1 MRQDGSAAKRVGGAR
16 CSATTRAGKPC
27 GAPAG
32 SDGLCSAHRDPE
44 RMRELG
50 RKGGKGRKVIDP
62 ARVNEGLRSY
72 LKREADPSRVWEA
85 IQRAL
90 EGSNEAA
97 RVSAS
102 KLLLDALYEPAVDAC
117 PACAER
123 ETNAERVEAKLLDLL
138 ARTGDV
144 QDA

>member
-1 MRQDGSAAKRVGGAR
+1 
-16 CSATTRAGKPC
+16 
-27 GAPAG
+27 
-32 SDGLCSAHRDPE
+32 
-44 RMRELG
+44 MRELG